1 MSGESMR
8 KPLFLIAL
16 ALLVAVV
23 LVEVGQA
30 WVLAALPA
38 PSRTE
43 TLDQLPP
50 ELRGDA
56 GSVGDLPAGSPP
68 GWAIRALALLDGIL
82 LFTVGLIAVGLAVT
96 PAVLGRIQGVGT
108 LVFSIVVV
116 LAAIASFLAL
126 LALVILMVSLLLS
139 VPFGTIVYLA
149 VFGHFNRGAA
159 SVVLGV
165 LMLLK
170 LGFAG
175 CLVVAYPRFLQNKGL
190 VLLLICSLVANVII
204 SFLHGIVPGF
214 LVSITDGIAAIIVV
228 VLALLWAIVLLIGSI
243 PAIIMAIRAGAG

>member
-8 KPLFLIAL
+8 KPLFLMAV
-16 ALLVAVV
+16 ALLAAVV
-23 LVEVGQA
+23 LAEVGQA

-43 TLDQLPP
+43 TLDQMPA
-50 ELRGDA
+50 ELRSDA
-56 GSVGDLPAGSPP
+56 GLVGDLPAGPPP
-68 GWAIRALALLDGIL
+68 GRAIRALALLDGLL
-82 LFTVGLIAVGLAVT
+82 LFTVGLIALGLVVT
-96 PAVLGRIQGVGT
+96 PAVLGRVQGVGT
-108 LVFSIVVV
+108 LIFSIVVA
-116 LAAIASFLAL
+116 LAAIVSILIL
-126 LALVILMVSLLLS
+126 LALVILMVALLLS

-190 VLLLICSLVANVII
+190 VLLLICSLLGNVII

-228 VLALLWAIVLLIGSI
+228 VIALIWAIFLLIGSI
-243 PAIIMAIRAGAG
+243 PAIIMAIRASPG